1 MDLPLAFQKTKL
13 TEKGVFVKRGIKKT
27 AQEKLLF
34 GGTRP
39 GDFGR
44 VRKIVRTIVDLQT
57 EPILRSGSQ
66 FFFNNMELAPSFLM
80 NYFKLNSISLIHYSS
95 FEPMLYT
102 YAHLTL

>member
-1 MDLPLAFQKTKL
+1 L
-13 TEKGVFVKRGIKKT
+13 TEKGGFVKRGIKKT

-66 FFFNNMELAPSFLM
+66 FFFNNMELAPSFLSDLLVPK
-80 NYFKLNSISLIHYSS
+80 FSLDQLFQMWLI
-95 FEPMLYT
+95 LCGKIGDR
-102 YAHLTL
+102 